1 MPNWCSN
8 HIQVRG
14 SKQAEIQKLID
25 AFDQQ
30 EFCQAV
36 IPVPEDVDSTWDFCV
51 NNWGTK
57 WDVSIMEEAD
67 QDEDGLGFSGI
78 FDTAWS
84 PPLGIV
90 QELERQGYEVVLR
103 YYEPGM
109 AFVGKWEAG
118 YDEYYEY
125 SGESSATV
133 RLAIGD
139 DLDDFFGISESLA
152 EYEAEQEDQ
161 EELSTWIKEGVEARE
176 NV

>member
-1 MPNWCSN
+1 M
-8 HIQVRG
+8 
-14 SKQAEIQKLID
+14 
-25 AFDQQ
+25 
-30 EFCQAV
+30 
-36 IPVPEDVDSTWDFCV
+36 PVPEDGAYDFCT

-57 WDVSIMEEAD
+57 WDVSIMEEAE
-67 QDEDGLGFSGI
+67 QDEDGLGFSGT

-90 QELERQGYEVVLR
+90 QSLEQQGYEVVLR
-103 YYEPGM
+103 YHECGM

-118 YDEYYEY
+118 VDEYYEY
-125 SGESSATV
+125 SGESSDTV

-152 EYEAEQEDQ
+152 EYEAEQEGK